1 MTPFE
6 ADCGLTPN
14 NPLFMFSAAASKYS
28 RGHRVINTLEDFLNQ
43 MRDSWESAITAL
55 IIAQDNQKSDYDSK
69 RRYDEF
75 RVGDTVYMSSQRL
88 RDGTMIQWGSKSQD
102 MADKFQPKYLGPFKI
117 LSKISSHAYKLD
129 LPSSFKI
136 HPVIHIR
143 YLAREKTSEKFL
155 KRNEGIRPP
164 PIIVNEVPQFLVD
177 KIVKKR
183 IRKFGKGFQTQYLVQ
198 WQGYP
203 PEENT
208 WEPISSFQDFPEILQ
223 AFEANNS
230 LIEVSSVFVVTMPT
244 EKYLF

>member
-1 MTPFE
+1 
-6 ADCGLTPN
+6 
-14 NPLFMFSAAASKYS
+14 
-28 RGHRVINTLEDFLNQ
+28 
-43 MRDSWESAITAL
+43 
-55 IIAQDNQKSDYDSK
+55 
-69 RRYDEF
+69 
-75 RVGDTVYMSSQRL
+75 MSSQRL

-230 LIEVSSVFVVTMPT
+230 LIEVSSVFVVTIPT